1 LLHRTDSIFFFFL
14 YEGFNSWQHIIFI
27 HNGHIYYFLFKTGIP
42 NIPNIV
48 CVQSTICGIITKTK
62 YYFRYLLKPHG
73 AHCEIYKTIGVSIG
87 KENCSLY

>member
-1 LLHRTDSIFFFFL
+1 MK
-14 YEGFNSWQHIIFI
+14 GFNSWQHIIFI
-27 HNGHIYYFLFKTGIP
+27 HNRHICYFWFKTCIPNIP

-62 YYFRYLLKPHG
+62 YYFRYLLKSHG

-87 KENCSLY
+87 KKNVVLNFNPKN